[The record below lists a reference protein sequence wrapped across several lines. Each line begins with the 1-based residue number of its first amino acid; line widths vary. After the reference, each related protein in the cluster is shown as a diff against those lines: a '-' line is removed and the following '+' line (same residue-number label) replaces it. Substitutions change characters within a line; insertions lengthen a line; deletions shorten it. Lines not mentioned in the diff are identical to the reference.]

1 MHSQVGPADRGPQHI
16 PVGGAARVVIG
27 EPPTVRPRQEDIV
40 RLLATSGLLGY
51 DDTLV
56 TDEQRQSQA
65 ASDENETVDGRWRY
79 IEHTETHT
87 RVMIRLQR
95 QMFAIPDEVRI
106 TGVIYLPWR
115 PGNPITSQLL
125 RELPTARIEAAI
137 N

>member
-1 MHSQVGPADRGPQHI
+1 
-16 PVGGAARVVIG
+16 
-27 EPPTVRPRQEDIV
+27 
-40 RLLATSGLLGY
+40 
-51 DDTLV
+51 
-56 TDEQRQSQA
+56 
-65 ASDENETVDGRWRY
+65 
-79 IEHTETHT
+79 
-87 RVMIRLQR
+87 MIRLQR